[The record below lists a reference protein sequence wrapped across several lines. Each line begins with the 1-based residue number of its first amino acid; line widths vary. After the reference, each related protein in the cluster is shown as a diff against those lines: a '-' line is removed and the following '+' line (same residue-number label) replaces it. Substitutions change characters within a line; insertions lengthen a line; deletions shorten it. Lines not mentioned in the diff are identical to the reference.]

1 MRITEHS
8 IEDFAIKLLEHLGYE
23 YIYAPNIAPEFPSD
37 GGVAAAGGRG
47 GIFPS
52 SGGVPAAGGRGGIFP
67 SSGGVPAAGGRGGIF
82 PSSGGVPAAG
92 GRGGQD
98 QRTSYEEILL
108 THRLA
113 EAVRRIN
120 PTVPPAAQEEAIKE
134 IQRIHSPELLTN
146 NESFH
151 RLLTE
156 GIKVSYQKDGQ
167 QRGDL
172 VWLIDFNTPENNDF
186 IVANQFTVV
195 EDGVNKR
202 PDVILFVNGIPLVVI
217 ELKNAADENAT
228 IKSAFRQIETYKA
241 VIPSLFT
248 YNAFTIISDGLEA
261 RAGTLSSGMS
271 RFMAWKSA
279 DGKEEASH
287 LVSQMETLINGML
300 NKETLLD
307 LVRHFIVFE
316 KSKKEDSKTGVT
328 TISTVK
334 KLAAYHQYY
343 AVNRAVESAMR
354 ATGYSPSLKGW
365 HQPAA
370 DDGVVN
376 SPSLKGWH
384 QPAADDGVV
393 NSPSLKGW
401 HQPAADDGVVNSPSL
416 KGWHQPAAD
425 DGVVNSPSLKGWH
438 QPAADDGVVNSP
450 SLKGWHQPAADDGV
464 VNSPSLKGWHQ
475 PAADDG
481 VVNSPS
487 LKGWH
492 QPAADDGVVNSPS
505 LKGWHRPEGD
515 DGVVKRTSKNYFSL
529 PYNPKLK
536 DRARELRKAGN
547 LPEVLFWNEVKNK
560 QFKGYDFDRQ
570 KIIGNYIVDFYCSN
584 CQVVIEIDGSS
595 HDDKVE
601 YDAERDAFLE
611 SLGLTVIHIPVNDI
625 MKQISS
631 VMNML
636 HEHPALAGTKESP
649 HPPAVGTP
657 PEEGDF
663 VQESPESYGVAGVK
677 SQPKGDRKGGV
688 VWHTQGSGKSLS
700 MVFFTGKIVLAL
712 NNPTVVVITD
722 RNDLDDQLFDTF
734 ASSTQLLRQEPKQI
748 ENRNDLKEKLK
759 VASGGVIFT
768 TIQKFSP
775 EEGNVYETLSE
786 RENIVVIA
794 DEAHRTQY
802 GFKAKTVDEKDE
814 QGNVIGKKTVYGFAK
829 YMRDALPNATY
840 IGFTGTP
847 IESTDVNTPAV
858 FGNYI
863 DVYDIAQA
871 VEDGATVRIY
881 YESRLA
887 KVNLSEEGKKLVE
900 ELDDE
905 LDGEELTETQKAK
918 AKWTQ
923 LEALIGSENR
933 IKNVANDIIQHF
945 GQRQEVFEGKGMIV
959 AMSRRI
965 AADLYGE
972 IIKLKPEWHSAD
984 LDKGVIKVVMT
995 AASSDGEK
1003 IAKHH
1008 TTKQQRRM
1016 LADRMKDP
1024 DDELKL
1030 VIVRDMWLTGFDA
1043 PSMHTL
1049 YIDKP
1054 MKGHNLMQ
1062 AIARVNRVY
1071 KDKPGGLVVDYL
1083 GIASDLKKALSFY
1096 SDAGGKG
1103 DPTIAQAQ
1111 AVELMLEKLEVVS
1124 QMYSEFP
1131 SVGGVSA
1138 TGGRGGFPYE
1148 DYFQAETGQKLSM
1161 ILAAEEHILGL
1172 EDGKKRYINE
1182 VTALSKA
1189 FAIAVPHEQAMDV
1202 KDEVSFFQAVKAR
1215 LAKFDGTG
1223 SGRTDEEIE
1232 TTIRQVIDQA
1242 LVSEQVIDVFDAAG
1256 IKKPDISI
1264 LSEDFL
1270 MELKGME
1277 HKNVAL
1283 EVLKKLLNDEIIARS
1298 KKNLVK
1304 SKSLKEMLENS
1315 IKKYHNKI
1323 LTAAEVMDELIKLS
1337 KEIVN
1342 MDSEAKKLGLSDFE
1356 YAFYTAVANNDSA
1369 KQLMQ
1374 QDKLRELAVILT
1386 ERVKQNASIDWTIK
1400 ESVRA
1405 KLKVIIKRTLRQYG
1419 YPPDM
1424 QKLATETVLKQ
1435 AEMIANE
1442 LSN

>member
-1 MRITEHS
+1 MTRITENA
-8 IEDFAIKLLEHLGYE
+8 IEDFAIKLLERLGYD
-23 YIYAPNIAPEFPSD
+23 YIYAPTIAPDASTGSATGENTERD
-37 GGVAAAGGRG
+37 
-47 GIFPS
+47 
-52 SGGVPAAGGRGGIFP
+52 
-67 SSGGVPAAGGRGGIF
+67 
-82 PSSGGVPAAG
+82 
-92 GRGGQD
+92 
-98 QRTSYEEILL
+98 SYEGVLL
-108 THRLA
+108 NSRIA

-120 PTVPPAAQEEAIKE
+120 PTVPSVTQQEAIKE

-156 GIKVSYQKDGQ
+156 GIKVSYQKNGQ

-172 VWLIDFNTPENNDF
+172 VWLIDFNDPDNNDF
-186 IVANQFTVV
+186 VVANQFTVV
-195 EDGVNKR
+195 ENGVNKR
-202 PDVILFVNGIPLVVI
+202 PDVILFVNGIPLVVL

-228 IKSAFRQIETYKA
+228 IKSAFRQIETYKS

-248 YNAFTIISDGLEA
+248 YNAFIIVSDGLEA
-261 RAGTLSSGMS
+261 RAGTLSSGFS
-271 RFMAWKSA
+271 RFMQWKSA

-287 LVSQMETLINGML
+287 LVSQMETLITGML

-316 KSKKEDSKTGVT
+316 KSKKEDAETGVT

-343 AVNRAVESAMR
+343 AVNRAVESALR
-354 ATGYSPSLKGW
+354 ATGYS
-365 HQPAA
+365 
-370 DDGVVN
+370 
-376 SPSLKGWH
+376 
-384 QPAADDGVV
+384 
-393 NSPSLKGW
+393 
-401 HQPAADDGVVNSPSL
+401 
-416 KGWHQPAAD
+416 
-425 DGVVNSPSLKGWH
+425 
-438 QPAADDGVVNSP
+438 
-450 SLKGWHQPAADDGV
+450 
-464 VNSPSLKGWHQ
+464 
-475 PAADDG
+475 
-481 VVNSPS
+481 
-487 LKGWH
+487 
-492 QPAADDGVVNSPS
+492 
-505 LKGWHRPEGD
+505 
-515 DGVVKRTSKNYFSL
+515 
-529 PYNPKLK
+529 
-536 DRARELRKAGN
+536 
-547 LPEVLFWNEVKNK
+547 
-560 QFKGYDFDRQ
+560 
-570 KIIGNYIVDFYCSN
+570 
-584 CQVVIEIDGSS
+584 
-595 HDDKVE
+595 VE
-601 YDAERDAFLE
+601 KE
-611 SLGLTVIHIPVNDI
+611 TPVS
-625 MKQISS
+625 MA
-631 VMNML
+631 M
-636 HEHPALAGTKESP
+636 
-649 HPPAVGTP
+649 
-657 PEEGDF
+657 
-663 VQESPESYGVAGVK
+663 ESPESYGVPGVK

-712 NNPTVVVITD
+712 DNPTVVVITD

-734 ASSTQLLRQEPKQI
+734 AASTQLLRQEPRQV

-802 GFKAKTVDEKDE
+802 GFRAKTVDAKDE
-814 QGNVIGKKTVYGFAK
+814 FGNVVGKKTVYGFAK

-933 IKNVANDIIQHF
+933 IQNVASDIIQHF
-945 GQRQEVFEGKGMIV
+945 EQRQEVFEGKGMIV

-965 AADLYGE
+965 AADLYE
-972 IIKLKPEWHSAD
+972 TIIKLKPEWHSDD
-984 LDKGVIKVVMT
+984 LDKGVIKMVMT
-995 AASSDGEK
+995 SSSSDGPK

-1008 TTKQQRRM
+1008 TTKQQRRT

-1024 DDELKL
+1024 EDELKL

-1043 PSMHTL
+1043 PSLHTL

-1103 DPTIAQAQ
+1103 DPTIAQTQ

-1124 QMYSEFP
+1124 QMYN
-1131 SVGGVSA
+1131 
-1138 TGGRGGFPYE
+1138 GFPYE
-1148 DYFQAETGQKLSM
+1148 DFFEAETREKLSM

-1172 EDGKKRYINE
+1172 DDGKKRYINE

-1189 FAIAVPHEQAMDV
+1189 FAIAIPHEQAMDV

-1215 LAKFDGTG
+1215 LAKFDGSG

-1283 EVLKKLLNDEIIARS
+1283 EVLKKLLNDEIRARS

-1323 LTAAEVMDELIKLS
+1323 LTAAEVMEELIKLS

-1342 MDSEAKKLGLSDFE
+1342 MDNEAKKLGLTDFE

-1386 ERVKQNASIDWTIK
+1386 ERVRQNASIDWTIK

-1435 AEMIANE
+1435 AEMIARE
-1442 LSN
+1442 LTTD